1 MAWCN
6 NGDGANEAHTREE
19 RDHSPQLPKGVKE
32 GDKYEDM
39 RREPNCFIWY
49 FFYVLDDDLWFWW
62 PDGDGDDVDDGD
74 GDDGE
79 DGDGDDGDC
88 NDGDGDVGDCGGLDE
103 LFMAP
108 PPPIPCL
115 SHLTPDSTF
124 DNHHDFEERRFK
136 WEIGHPPLNK
146 KKVLFFSIFGLLA

>member
-1 MAWCN
+1 MTAPLSPHSIIQE
-6 NGDGANEAHTREE
+6 DSETILPSAPEE
-19 RDHSPQLPKGVKE
+19 VKE

-39 RREPNCFIWY
+39 RRKPNCFIWY
-49 FFYVLDDDLWFWW
+49 FFDDLDDYLWFWW
-62 PDGDGDDVDDGD
+62 PDGVGDDADDSDGDDGGDGD
-74 GDDGE
+74 GDDGG
-79 DGDGDDGDC
+79 DGDGDDDDG

-124 DNHHDFEERRFK
+124 DNHHDFEERRLK
-136 WEIGHPPLNK
+136 REIVHLPPQ
-146 KKVLFFSIFGLLA
+146 